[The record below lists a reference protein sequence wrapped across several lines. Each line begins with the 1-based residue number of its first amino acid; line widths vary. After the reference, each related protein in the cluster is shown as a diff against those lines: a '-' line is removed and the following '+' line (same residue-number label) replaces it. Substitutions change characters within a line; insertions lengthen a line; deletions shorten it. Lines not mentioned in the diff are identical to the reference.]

1 MSAGPYPR
9 RARAAELST
18 LRGSVPQGPPT
29 VDASD
34 PWLAARLP
42 RVGRVH
48 WGSAR
53 VRLADAR
60 PGRRCRLDALARYLQ
75 DVAEEDAATSGL
87 PATIGWMLRRTRF
100 TVERFPSLGEELTLA
115 TFCSATGAR
124 WAERTTLVVG
134 DRGAQVVGVAIWV
147 ALDLASGSPA
157 RLDDRFFAVYGPSA
171 EGRRA
176 SLRLQLSGPGPEP
189 GNRRSW
195 PLRRADLDVWGH
207 ANNAVAWAAVEEA
220 LPEHPSVPLWALVE
234 HPQALLPTS
243 TPELVVDPGPDGQ
256 GIWLVGDGTAEVL
269 VAARVQPASPVAEDR
284 PTYGIQLPGS

>member
-1 MSAGPYPR
+1 MPP
-9 RARAAELST
+9 
-18 LRGSVPQGPPT
+18 GPPT
-29 VDASD
+29 LDPPD

-60 PGRRCRLDALARYLQ
+60 PGRRCRFDALARFLQ

-87 PATIGWMLRRTRF
+87 PAGIGWMLRRTRF
-100 TVERFPSLGEELTLA
+100 TVERFPTLGEELTLA

-134 DRGAQVVGVAIWV
+134 DRGAQVAGVAIWV
-147 ALDLASGSPA
+147 ALDLASGNPA

-176 SLRLQLSGPGPEP
+176 SLRLQLPGPRP
-189 GNRRSW
+189 DRGHRRPW

-220 LPEHPSVPLWALVE
+220 LSEHPAVPLGALVE
-234 HPQALLPTS
+234 HPQALLPAS
-243 TPELVVDPGPDGQ
+243 TPELVIDPGPDAL
-256 GIWLVGDGTAEVL
+256 GIWLVAAGAGQVL
-269 VAARVQPASPVAEDR
+269 VAARVQPAGAAQEDR
-284 PTYGIQLPGS
+284 PT